1 MKNTHHQACTTVLV
15 GKKASVDGSVMIAR
29 NEDFH
34 EAVSVKL
41 FTVMP
46 ASEVKNRTYT
56 SALPLRC
63 RRRRC
68 AVLLRLRHFSC

>member
-1 MKNTHHQACTTVLV
+1 
-15 GKKASVDGSVMIAR
+15 MIVR

-34 EAVSVKL
+34 EAISVKL

-56 SALPLRC
+56 SKNTG
-63 RRRRC
+63 
-68 AVLLRLRHFSC
+68 VT